1 MFIGRADAEAEAP
14 ILDESPDE
22 LTHWKRPCAGKD
34 GRQKKREAEDEMVRQ
49 HY

>member
-34 GRQKKREAEDEMVRQ
+34 
-49 HY
+49 